1 MKKLLILF
9 AIGIASG
16 VQAED
21 WFTDRAEETGLDFL
35 HFNGMSGEYYLAEI
49 LGGGVALF
57 DYDNDGDLDVYLVQ
71 GHMLGKG
78 KTSKDAVV
86 APPPGQRLHDRLYRN
101 DLVIRADGR
110 RILRF
115 SDVTQAAGIE
125 ATGYGMG
132 VAVGDYDNDGWTD
145 LYVTNW
151 GRDQLWHNNG
161 DGSFS
166 NATARAGLGAPG
178 WAVGAAFFDYDRDGD
193 LDLYVGHYVKFSVE
207 KNVRCYAPTSARDYC
222 APQRYDYLPDRLYRN
237 RGDGTFE
244 DVSEKAGIASEFGP
258 ALGVIAADF
267 NGDGWG
273 DIYVANDG
281 EANQLWINQRNGT
294 FKNEALLAG
303 VAVNMEGA
311 AEGSMGVDAG
321 DFDGDGDEDLFMTH
335 LQNETNTLYLNNG
348 QGWFEDRTLST
359 GLGPPSKAFTSF
371 GTAWFDYDNDGW
383 LDLFIAN
390 GDVRVVPILV
400 RAGDKYPLHQTNQL
414 FRNLKNGRFKEV
426 TRQAGKVFELSEV
439 SRGAAF
445 GDVDN
450 DGDTDILVGNNN
462 GPARLLINN
471 VGNHH
476 HWLGL
481 RLLGK
486 AGHEALG
493 AKVAV
498 YRKGAKPLWRR
509 VRTDGSYGSAN
520 DSRILVG
527 LGKATRV
534 ESVRVDWPSGR
545 MELWP
550 SLPIDRYNSLEE
562 GHGKTKLDNE
572 Q

>member
-1 MKKLLILF
+1 MKQLLIF
-9 AIGIASG
+9 FVICVASG

-21 WFTDRAEETGLDFL
+21 WFSDRAEETGLDFV

-57 DYDNDGDLDVYLVQ
+57 DYDTDGDLDVYLTQ
-71 GHMLGKG
+71 GHMLGKD
-78 KTSKDAVV
+78 KTLKDAVV
-86 APPPGQRLHDRLYRN
+86 APRPGQTLNDRLYRN

-151 GRDQLWHNNG
+151 GSDQLWHNNG

-178 WAVGAAFFDYDRDGD
+178 WAVSAAFFDYDRDGD
-193 LDLYVGHYVKFSVE
+193 LDLYVGHYVKFSVD
-207 KNVRCYAPTSARDYC
+207 KNVLCYAPTSARDYC
-222 APQRYDYLPDRLYRN
+222 APQRYDFLPDRLYRN
-237 RGDGTFE
+237 RGAGTFE
-244 DVSEKAGIASEFGP
+244 DVSAKAGIAREFGP

-281 EANQLWINQRNGT
+281 EANLLWINQRNGT

-426 TRQAGKVFELSEV
+426 TRLAGEVFELSEV

-462 GPARLLINN
+462 GPVRLLINN
-471 VGNHH
+471 VGNHR

-481 RLLGK
+481 RLLDK
-486 AGHEALG
+486 AGHEAVG

-520 DSRILVG
+520 DSRILLG

-534 ESVRVDWPSGR
+534 ERVRVDWPSGR
-545 MELWP
+545 TEMWSSP
-550 SLPIDRYNSLEE
+550 PIDQYTTLEE
-562 GHGKTKLDNE
+562 GHGKTMLDTK